1 MSNTKMD
8 ISMTGEA
15 FDEFKSQFDDI
26 LQATLINMTQ
36 KGVEDAKISVT
47 FDVHIDNQVALN
59 GEVVML
65 PTFRHN
71 INSSMQV
78 KYSAKGALCGDYRML
93 FDEKA
98 GRYVMYYNDNG
109 QIGMFDDGN
118 GRYVDYPREDDDYE
132 YEAV

>member
-1 MSNTKMD
+1 MSNAKMD
-8 ISMTGEA
+8 ISMNGEA

-36 KGVEDAKISVT
+36 KNVEDAKISVT
-47 FDVHIDNQVALN
+47 FDVHVDNQVTLN

-65 PTFRHN
+65 PSFRHN

-78 KYSAKGALCGDYRML
+78 KYSAKGALCGDYRMQ
-93 FDEKA
+93 FDEKS
-98 GRYVMYYNDNG
+98 GRYVMYYNDDG

-118 GRYVDYPREDDDYE
+118 GRFVDYPSEDDYK